1 MNSSDDSDVRTE
13 IGPQMA
19 KERDHVTAGVTVGL
33 VQKPGTL
40 IRIDVDSA
48 DTAAEL

>member
-1 MNSSDDSDVRTE
+1 
-13 IGPQMA
+13 MA

-33 VQKPGTL
+33 VQKPETL
-40 IRIDVDSA
+40 IRIDVDSV